1 MFLTGKLSTKP
12 NGSQLSYDNL
22 VINKKDRIPFRRVEV
37 LCAAILDCRRV
48 KGSWFIK
55 VSVRMQITL
64 KQVEML
70 LE

>member
-1 MFLTGKLSTKP
+1 VFLTGKLSTKR
-12 NGSQLSYDNL
+12 NGLQLSYDNL
-22 VINKKDRIPFRRVEV
+22 VINKEDRIPFRRVEV
-37 LCAAILDCRRV
+37 WCAVKLDCHRV

-55 VSVRMQITL
+55 MSIRMQITL